1 MTYEFNDDDYNDKD
15 DLYYFGGMLY
25 DLEDA
30 QELNQKMNGIIMN
43 ENNNI
48 VSLSEYIEDK
58 FEGVLF

>member
-1 MTYEFNDDDYNDKD
+1 
-15 DLYYFGGMLY
+15 MLY